1 MTRGN
6 HAKRAIPK
14 MIGEKEVDN
23 LYEKWC
29 FNEIIVKRQYHYTI
43 SPKSVTHFNYSFT
56 LLILCPF
63 SYNNLKNKGKK
74 KTKHKRK
81 SLFTQ
86 NITQF
91 KFIFVKININI
102 VCMFINLEIKDSIT
116 LISLHYI
123 LKKKIKHILIVYKIH
138 PFG

>member
-63 SYNNLKNKGKK
+63 SYNNLKNKEKK
-74 KTKHKRK
+74 NQTQKKILIYSKYNTIQIYFRQNKHKY
-81 SLFTQ
+81 S
-86 NITQF
+86 
-91 KFIFVKININI
+91 
-102 VCMFINLEIKDSIT
+102 M
-116 LISLHYI
+116 Y
-123 LKKKIKHILIVYKIH
+123 VYQ
-138 PFG
+138 P